1 MSEPNRIRINWEDVT
16 WFEVDLDKNPI
27 DLDALSEEERNAIE
41 EFNTKYMNEQIG
53 PKLIMYADPC
63 PCRMAEVMQ
72 KHQRRA
78 QLVGAQN
85 YIPTKEQDDL
95 DAFKF
100 SIITTIHEGKTVSL
114 DCVIKECRRCHR
126 IEIFGDSSVLIRLM
140 AESFRNYKTS
150 QEEEAE
156 QEYDPNEIIEK
167 LGLDPD
173 EYMVETIGTTEDKE
187 IGQTPYD
194 PDETVDEAVKEE

>member
-16 WFEVDLDKNPI
+16 WFEVDLDKHPI

-41 EFNTKYMNEQIG
+41 EFNDKYMNEQIG

-114 DCVIKECRRCHR
+114 DCVIKECRRCHH

-150 QEEEAE
+150 QEEEEELE
-156 QEYDPNEIIEK
+156 QGYNANEFLEQ
-167 LGLDPD
+167 LGLDPN
-173 EYMVETIGTTEDKE
+173 EYKVETIGVTEDKE
-187 IGQTPYD
+187 
-194 PDETVDEAVKEE
+194 TVDKAMKEE

>member
-16 WFEVDLDKNPI
+16 WFEVDLDKHPI

-150 QEEEAE
+150 QEEEEELE
-156 QEYDPNEIIEK
+156 QGYNANEFLEQ
-167 LGLDPD
+167 LGLDPN
-173 EYMVETIGTTEDKE
+173 EYRVETIGITEDE
-187 IGQTPYD
+187 
-194 PDETVDEAVKEE
+194 ETTNEAVKEE

>member
-16 WFEVDLDKNPI
+16 WFEVDLDKHPI

-41 EFNTKYMNEQIG
+41 EFNDKYMNEQIG

-150 QEEEAE
+150 QEEEEELE
-156 QEYDPNEIIEK
+156 QGYNANEFLEQ
-167 LGLDPD
+167 LGLDPN
-173 EYMVETIGTTEDKE
+173 EYKVETIGTTEDKE
-187 IGQTPYD
+187 AA
-194 PDETVDEAVKEE
+194 DEAVKEE

>member
-1 MSEPNRIRINWEDVT
+1 MNEPNRIRINWEDVT
-16 WFEVDLDKNPI
+16 WFEVDLDKHPI

-156 QEYDPNEIIEK
+156 QEYDPNEILEK
-167 LGLDPD
+167 LGLDPG

-187 IGQTPYD
+187 IGQTPHG
-194 PDETVDEAVKEE
+194 PDDVADDEVKEE

>member
-1 MSEPNRIRINWEDVT
+1 MNEPNRIRINWEDVT
-16 WFEVDLDKNPI
+16 WFEVDLDKHPI

-41 EFNTKYMNEQIG
+41 EFNDKYMNEQIG

-63 PCRMAEVMQ
+63 LCRMAEVMQ

-150 QEEEAE
+150 QEEEEELE
-156 QEYDPNEIIEK
+156 QGYNADEFLEQ
-167 LGLDPD
+167 LGLDPN
-173 EYMVETIGTTEDKE
+173 EYKVETIGTTEDKE
-187 IGQTPYD
+187 AI
-194 PDETVDEAVKEE
+194 DEAVKEE

>member
-1 MSEPNRIRINWEDVT
+1 MNEPNRICINWEDVT
-16 WFEVDLDKNPI
+16 WFEVDLDKHPI

-167 LGLDPD
+167 LGLDPG
-173 EYMVETIGTTEDKE
+173 EYMVETIGSTEDE
-187 IGQTPYD
+187 ELGQTPYG
-194 PDETVDEAVKEE
+194 PDDATDEAVKEE

>member
-1 MSEPNRIRINWEDVT
+1 MNEPNRIRINWEDVT
-16 WFEVDLDKNPI
+16 WFEVDLDKHPI

-41 EFNTKYMNEQIG
+41 EFNDKYMNEQIG

-63 PCRMAEVMQ
+63 PCRIAEVMQ

-150 QEEEAE
+150 QEEEEELE
-156 QEYDPNEIIEK
+156 QGYNANEFLEQ
-167 LGLDPD
+167 LGLDPN
-173 EYMVETIGTTEDKE
+173 EYKVETIGVTEDK
-187 IGQTPYD
+187 
-194 PDETVDEAVKEE
+194 ETVDEAVKEE

>member
-1 MSEPNRIRINWEDVT
+1 MNEPNRIRINWEDVT
-16 WFEVDLDKNPI
+16 WFEVDLDKYPI

-41 EFNTKYMNEQIG
+41 EFNDKYMNEQIG

-150 QEEEAE
+150 QEEEEELE
-156 QEYDPNEIIEK
+156 QGYNANEFLEQ
-167 LGLDPD
+167 LGLDPN
-173 EYMVETIGTTEDKE
+173 EYKVETIGTTEDEK
-187 IGQTPYD
+187 IT
-194 PDETVDEAVKEE
+194 DEAVKEE

>member
-1 MSEPNRIRINWEDVT
+1 MNEPNRIRINWEDVT
-16 WFEVDLDKNPI
+16 WFEVDLDKHPI

-41 EFNTKYMNEQIG
+41 EFNDKYMNEQIG

-150 QEEEAE
+150 QEEEEELE
-156 QEYDPNEIIEK
+156 QGYNANEFLEQ
-167 LGLDPD
+167 LGLDPN
-173 EYMVETIGTTEDKE
+173 EYKVETIGTTEDEK
-187 IGQTPYD
+187 II
-194 PDETVDEAVKEE
+194 DEAVKEE

>member
-16 WFEVDLDKNPI
+16 WFEVDLDKHPI

-41 EFNTKYMNEQIG
+41 EFNDKYMNEQIG

-150 QEEEAE
+150 QEEEEELE
-156 QEYDPNEIIEK
+156 QGYNTDEFLEQ
-167 LGLDPD
+167 LGLDPN
-173 EYMVETIGTTEDKE
+173 EYKVETISTTEDKE
-187 IGQTPYD
+187 AA
-194 PDETVDEAVKEE
+194 DEAVKEE

>member
-16 WFEVDLDKNPI
+16 WFEVDLDKHPI

-150 QEEEAE
+150 QEEEEELE
-156 QEYDPNEIIEK
+156 QGYNANEFLEQ
-167 LGLDPD
+167 LGLDPN
-173 EYMVETIGTTEDKE
+173 EYKVETIGVTEDKE
-187 IGQTPYD
+187 AI
-194 PDETVDEAVKEE
+194 DEAVKEE